1 MLSSRGVA
9 QMVERYIRDV
19 EVARSNRVT
28 PIIKSLGGI
37 FMDVAREDLERCKKV
52 VGNLFLQIRGFELS
66 DAQLTDITR
75 DIMIISDS
83 HGGSFSND
91 IILGFAKGY
100 IDSNLYSKYIDTNQ
114 SKLVD

>member
-1 MLSSRGVA
+1 MQPFTLRGVV

-52 VGNLFLQIRGFELS
+52 VGNLFRRGYAYVL
-66 DAQLTDITR
+66 
-75 DIMIISDS
+75 
-83 HGGSFSND
+83 
-91 IILGFAKGY
+91 
-100 IDSNLYSKYIDTNQ
+100 
-114 SKLVD
+114 